1 MLSAAKMHIS
11 PWSFIMD
18 VSSFLASDMGLGYG
32 SGGYG
37 RVWGEEEGWDGMGC
51 ATEAAYEAATG
62 NIKRK

>member
-1 MLSAAKMHIS
+1 
-11 PWSFIMD
+11 MD